1 MSRVIWKGAVSFG
14 LVHIPIALMPATVQ
28 RGIDFDWIDRRSM
41 DPVGYKRINNVT
53 GKEIESENIVH
64 GIAYEKHRYIVL
76 SDEEIRAA
84 YPAAT
89 QTVDIVSFV
98 KAEQIPFLYLDTP
111 YFLAPEKRGERA
123 YALLR
128 QALEKSG
135 RLALA
140 NVVLHTKQHMA
151 VVIPMDRVLV
161 LNTLRWGN
169 EVRSSEEFGLKDEV
183 ANARIGQRELE
194 MAERLIADRSEDWD
208 SARYEEGFSKQI
220 MALVER
226 KAHQGKLETVGSAEP
241 APEDSGAEIISLT
254 ELLKRSLAGKGKAT
268 RAKGKPA
275 GSASRGRRSKAG

>member
-1 MSRVIWKGAVSFG
+1 MPRVIWKGAVSFG

-28 RGIDFDWIDRRSM
+28 RGIDFDWIDKRSM
-41 DPVGYKRINNVT
+41 DPVGYKRVNKVT
-53 GKEIESENIVH
+53 GKEIESENIVR

-111 YFLAPEKRGERA
+111 YYLAPEKRGEKA
-123 YALLR
+123 YVLLR
-128 QALEKSG
+128 QALEKTG

-151 VVIPMDRVLV
+151 VVIPLDKVLV

-169 EVRSSEEFGLKDEV
+169 EVRNVEELGLKDEV
-183 ANARIGQRELE
+183 ANPRIGERELE
-194 MAERLIADRSEDWD
+194 MAERLIADMSEDWD
-208 SARYEEGFSKQI
+208 AARYEEGFTQQI

-226 KAHQGKLETVGSAEP
+226 KAHQGKLEAVGSAER
-241 APEDSGAEIISLT
+241 APEDSGAEIINLT
-254 ELLKRSLAGKGKAT
+254 ELLKRSLAGKGPANP
-268 RAKGKPA
+268 AKGKPA
-275 GSASRGRRSKAG
+275 AGTSRARRSKAG